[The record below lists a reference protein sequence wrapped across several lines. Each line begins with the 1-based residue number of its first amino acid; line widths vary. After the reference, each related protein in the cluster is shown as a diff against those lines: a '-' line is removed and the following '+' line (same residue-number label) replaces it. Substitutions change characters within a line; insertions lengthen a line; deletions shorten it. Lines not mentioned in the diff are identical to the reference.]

1 MSLWKI
7 AWRSIQ
13 RRGLASALTTLS
25 MALGVAMIVAVLL
38 IMGVVSESFRSNSSL
53 GYNMIVGAKGGRLQ
67 LVLNSVHY
75 LSSPVENIPYSF
87 YQEFLGAGVRGDGQ
101 DGKFKLF
108 TELAIPVCLGD
119 YYQGYRVVGTT
130 PEMFDDF
137 VYDAETG
144 RKYEF
149 SQGRNFRTYDEQH
162 GYFEAV
168 IGATVARQTGLKLGD
183 RFAPTHGPEGSAHD
197 HFYVVGI
204 LKRSGTPADRA
215 LFVNMEGFYLLEGHA
230 KPVAEQ
236 EEEEQ
241 DNTDAIP
248 STSPTLEAGS
258 SPLPQRP
265 NGSHNAPS
273 PLVHADRRALAPL
286 PVAEREIT
294 AILLRTVNPLVTPGL
309 RNTINE
315 GPVAQAVLPVA
326 EIYQLF
332 ANLVTPIQGVL
343 LLLATMVCIVSG
355 VSILVSIY
363 NSMSDRRHEI
373 AIMRALGAG
382 RQTVMLV
389 VLLESV
395 MLSLGGGLLGWVAG
409 HVVIGGV
416 ARPIIEERTG
426 VSIGIFDLAP
436 PPQLLENLVLERI
449 IKVGISSELFLV
461 PGLILLAILVGFM
474 PALAAYRTD
483 VARALSASP

>member
-13 RRGLASALTTLS
+13 RRGVASALTSLS

-67 LVLNSVHY
+67 LVLNTVYY

-119 YYQGYRVVGTT
+119 YYQGHRVVGTT
-130 PEMFDDF
+130 PEMFDNF

-149 SQGRNFRTYDEQH
+149 SQGRNFRTYGEQY

-236 EEEEQ
+236 KA
-241 DNTDAIP
+241 DDTGATP
-248 STSPTLEAGS
+248 STSPSRQAGS
-258 SPLPQRP
+258 SPLSQPREGP
-265 NGSHNAPS
+265 DDTPRKT
-273 PLVHADRRALAPL
+273 PDADRLALAPL

-343 LLLATMVCIVSG
+343 LVLATMICIVSG

-382 RQTVMLV
+382 RRTVMLV
-389 VLLESV
+389 VVLESV
-395 MLSLGGGLLGWVAG
+395 MLSLGGGLLGWMAG

-436 PPQLLENLVLERI
+436 PPQLLENLILERI

-461 PGLILLAILVGFM
+461 PGLIILAILVGFM

-483 VARALSASP
+483 VARALSATP